1 MDTASLKNGAKKG
14 ISGFIWMIKIILPIS
29 YLTAILSWSG
39 ILEKL
44 TAVMSPFMH
53 ILGLPGIGAIPI
65 LVGALTSV
73 YGGIAAMSV
82 LPFSKEEMILMANF
96 ILICHNMIQETVI
109 QSKSGIKAWK
119 AVTVRVVAAVVTVFL
134 LGFFIKTGRHEGNV
148 YEIELGLKTYQT
160 FLEMTVSWAIGI
172 GKLCLKIFFIIMGIM
187 IFLEIAKTKGW
198 IAIIVK
204 ATKPALKMLGLSER
218 VGLLWMTAVVFGL
231 AYGGAVIVEEA
242 KNGKIPPDELEAL
255 QLSVAINHS
264 MVEDPT
270 LFLPLGLPPF
280 WLWVPR
286 LVVAMITTRLF
297 AFSIKLK
304 HLKFFRAT
312 IENSNEEYKNGEKS
326 CYR

>member
-82 LPFSKEEMILMANF
+82 LPFSREEMILMANF

-304 HLKFFRAT
+304 HIKFFRAK
-312 IENSNEEYKNGEKS
+312 IEKGNEEYKNGEKS

>member
-1 MDTASLKNGAKKG
+1 MDTVPLKNGIKKG
-14 ISGFIWMIKIILPIS
+14 LSGFIWMIEIILPIS
-29 YLTAILSWSG
+29 YLTAVLSWTG

-44 TAVMSPFMH
+44 TAIIAPIMH
-53 ILGLPGIGAIPI
+53 LLGLPGISAIPI
-65 LVGALTSV
+65 IVGALTSV

-119 AVTVRVVAAVVTVFL
+119 AVMVRVTAATVTVFL
-134 LGFFIKTGRHEGNV
+134 LGFFIKTGVHEGNV
-148 YEIELGLKTYQT
+148 RDVASSVTVHQS
-160 FLEMTVSWAIGI
+160 FLEMTISWAIGT
-172 GKLCLKIFFIIMGIM
+172 GKLCIKIFFIIMAIM
-187 IFLEIAKTKGW
+187 IFLEVAKAKGW
-198 IAIIVK
+198 ISIIVK

-242 KNGKIPPDELEAL
+242 KNGDIPQDELEAL
-255 QLSVAINHS
+255 QLSVGINHS

-286 LVVAMITTRLF
+286 LIVAMVTTRLF
-297 AFSIKLK
+297 AFAVRLKNMKL
-304 HLKFFRAT
+304 L
-312 IENSNEEYKNGEKS
+312 SEKA
-326 CYR
+326 

>member
-82 LPFSKEEMILMANF
+82 LPFSREEMILMANF

-304 HLKFFRAT
+304 HLKFFRAK